1 MADDCLT
8 IEISCSDK
16 RFSSEDIFRTSLS
29 KCVMSGRSEEKILSE
44 DISDTLVG
52 GGGGGTVVTV
62 VTVEV
67 VATDVTVAVTLFLRG
82 GTDFPFHSDRAFH
95 CLGERS

>member
-1 MADDCLT
+1 
-8 IEISCSDK
+8 
-16 RFSSEDIFRTSLS
+16 
-29 KCVMSGRSEEKILSE
+29 MSGMSEEKILSE
-44 DISDTLVG
+44 DVSDTLV
-52 GGGGGTVVTV
+52 GGGGTVVTV

-67 VATDVTVAVTLFLRG
+67 VATDVTMAVTLFLRG